1 MKRLL
6 PLVLLFGLAACKKST
21 PIVDA
26 GSEVGP
32 PVSAD
37 AAMAAATDAATD
49 AESEPMTPQDL
60 ANDHRDEMEKAANEG
75 RYADVCAGTPAFPLA
90 MCAWVAARAQGKPAS
105 KPDPSVSHSWFQR
118 EHIKKVSGT
127 IVGDGELKGEYEAI
141 VYGYRRHCVLSTL
154 TTEFKTRGAFSL
166 WVQELPDVR
175 DVTVKSG
182 DTEKWV
188 ELEENDLGKDIV
200 DLAHAYGV
208 EAEGMA
214 KDLMV
219 EIARFVPYAE
229 LKGDFPDAGAPPAA
243 TGTATATTTAT
254 TTATAAGAGGKARTA
269 EDLLAEMAGSA
280 PTQAA
285 PPPPVQPTVDPEAK
299 AKARSD
305 CMKSCVSGCKDDA
318 PCEMTC
324 ATKTCPK

>member
-6 PLVLLFGLAACKKST
+6 PIVLLFGFAACKKSS
-21 PIVDA
+21 PVVEAGSDA
-26 GSEVGP
+26 GSL
-32 PVSAD
+32 VSAD
-37 AAMAAATDAATD
+37 AAMAAATDASTD
-49 AESEPMTPQDL
+49 AESKPETPQDL
-60 ANDHRDEMEKAANEG
+60 ANDHRDEMEKAAKEG
-75 RYADVCAGTPAFPLA
+75 RYADVCAGTPAFPSS

-105 KPDPSVSHSWFQR
+105 KPDPSVSHSWFVR
-118 EHIKKVSGT
+118 EHIKKVSGK
-127 IVGDGELKGEYEAI
+127 IVGDGEAKGEYEAI

-154 TTEFKTRGAFSL
+154 TTEYTTHGAFSL

-219 EIARFVPYAE
+219 EIARFVPYSE
-229 LKGDFPDAGAPPAA
+229 LKGDFPDASAPPATTA
-243 TGTATATTTAT
+243 AATATTTAT
-254 TTATAAGAGGKARTA
+254 APTTTATTAATAGPTA
-269 EDLLAEMAGSA
+269 
-280 PTQAA
+280 THAA

-299 AKARSD
+299 AKARSE
-305 CMKSCVSGCKDDA
+305 CIRTCVAACKDDSA
-318 PCEMTC
+318 CEMECPTKKC
-324 ATKTCPK
+324 AK